1 MVRFKFV
8 TSGPSISCDIGQDAQ
23 HIDTG
28 EIKMKTFALTTAAF
42 LMASTAA
49 TAQVETR
56 TVTFENAGAKLSGT
70 VYLPEGHDGAALPT
84 VVVTGAWTSVEE
96 QMPAVYAEQMVER
109 GFAAFTFD
117 FRGWGKS
124 GDLPQNV
131 RFVESPDAKT
141 SDIRAAFDFVA
152 TLPDVDPTRLNGL
165 GICASAGYMI
175 DAVAGNDLVQRIG
188 LVAPWLQNEE
198 IVNAVY
204 GGEEGVQRLIDVS
217 RAAESAGGQ
226 IIPAAGPEGGDGVLM
241 PIGGYYFEED
251 RGAIPAYDNRWNN
264 AGWEGWLTYY
274 PADNAERLTQPLAVV
289 HSESAATPQG
299 VQAFLTNY
307 AGDATLQML
316 EEVTQFDF
324 YDNPED
330 VSRAADAVAA
340 HFAAKS
346 DTDS

>member
-1 MVRFKFV
+1 
-8 TSGPSISCDIGQDAQ
+8 
-23 HIDTG
+23 
-28 EIKMKTFALTTAAF
+28 MKTFSLTTAAF

-49 TAQVETR
+49 IAQVETR
-56 TVTFENAGAKLSGT
+56 TLTFENEGATLSGT
-70 VYLPEGHDGAALPT
+70 LYLPEGHDGSALPT

-96 QMPAVYAEQMVER
+96 QMPRIYAEEMVER

-131 RFVESPDAKT
+131 RFVESPEAKT

-152 TLPDVDPTRLNGL
+152 TLPEVDPTQINGL

-204 GGEEGVQRLIDVS
+204 GGEESVQGLIAAS
-217 RAAESAGGQ
+217 RAAEAAGGQ
-226 IIPAAGPEGGDGVLM
+226 IIPAAGPEGAEGVLM
-241 PIGGYYFEED
+241 PIGGYYYEAD
-251 RGAIPAYDNRWNN
+251 RGAIPEYDNQWNN
-264 AGWEGWLTYY
+264 AGWEGWLTYH
-274 PADNAERLTQPLAVV
+274 PADNPNRLTQPLAIV
-289 HSESAATPQG
+289 HSEAAAIPQG
-299 VQAFLTNY
+299 VRSFLEGFS
-307 AGDATLQML
+307 GDATLQML
-316 EEVTQFDF
+316 EDVTQFDF

-330 VSRAADAVAA
+330 VTHAADTMAQ
-340 HFAAKS
+340 HFAGPVGQ
-346 DTDS
+346 DS